1 MRSRNPEWGG
11 KGVVDAFFTYILGT
25 LNRMTSKGPLNEYM
39 EILRRSENP
48 IDRFLGS
55 GGPWGN
61 AVLLEEKWEKSN
73 EGKREKAAR
82 KAKMAGNS
90 ISKWELQLEAV
101 LKKPKNPAALRHIER
116 LKESLREAYTE
127 TGRDP
132 LEVDTLFLALN
143 AKVKAEVAAKA
154 AETAVKAIEKVNSKR
169 QSTAKNKKSNAK
181 SSTAKSPKGKKK

>member
-1 MRSRNPEWGG
+1 MRSRNPERGG
-11 KGVVDAFFTYILGT
+11 KGVVDAFFTYNIAYLS
-25 LNRMTSKGPLNEYM
+25 RMPSKGPLNDYM
-39 EILRRSENP
+39 ERLRRSENP
-48 IDRFLGS
+48 IDRFLGH

-61 AVLLEEKWEKSN
+61 AMLMEEEWEKTN
-73 EGKREKAAR
+73 EAKRQRAAR

-90 ISKWELQLEAV
+90 ISKWEAQLEAV

-127 TGRDP
+127 IGRDST
-132 LEVDTLFLALN
+132 EVDALFLALN
-143 AKVKAEVAAKA
+143 AKVKAEAAAKA

-169 QSTAKNKKSNAK
+169 QTTAKNKKSNGR